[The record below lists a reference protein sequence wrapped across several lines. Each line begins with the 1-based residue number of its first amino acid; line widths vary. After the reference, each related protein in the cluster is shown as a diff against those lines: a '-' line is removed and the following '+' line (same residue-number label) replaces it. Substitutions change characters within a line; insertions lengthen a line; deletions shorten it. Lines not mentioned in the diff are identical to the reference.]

1 MRASQGELVQP
12 GLTRS
17 IWQKKWVKIAIQA
30 ILLVVFSATTAFMKR
45 IHPSIG
51 IPSSSAPFW
60 LTAMIVARCA
70 MDWPGSGALVGVG
83 TAVWGIPI
91 RLEQTFGQNLGSF
104 GIAGLVLDVMMLIPK
119 MDIRKWWGA
128 ILCALVA
135 NLAQFGV
142 ILYSS
147 LTATVV
153 KHFEVVGILNSLG
166 LHVAFGIAAGLMGW
180 AIYRG
185 GETTCRKI
193 GRHNL

>member
-1 MRASQGELVQP
+1 MSTSQGELIQP
-12 GLTRS
+12 GLSQS
-17 IWQKKWVKIAIQA
+17 IWQNKWVKIAIQA
-30 ILLVVFSATTAFMKR
+30 LLLVVFSATTAFMKR

-60 LTAMIVARCA
+60 LTAMIVARCT
-70 MDWPGSGALVGVG
+70 MDWPGSGTLVGAG
-83 TAVWGIPI
+83 TAAWGIPI
-91 RLEQTFGQNLGSF
+91 RLEQAFGQNFASF
-104 GIAGLVLDVMMLIPK
+104 GIAGLTLDVMMLIPK

-135 NLAQFGV
+135 NLSQFGV

-166 LHVAFGIAAGLMGW
+166 LHVAFGIAAGIMGW

-185 GETTCRKI
+185 GEMGLRK
-193 GRHNL
+193 LTK